1 MPRLQI
7 RTMILERS
15 GCQRKRT
22 AGEMPMSDLTNHTHG
37 GFYIVQFTRRES
49 LNQSAVKYGMQ
60 LSMINFLYSK
70 NMLSKNEYEKIKNKL
85 RIKYTK

>member
-1 MPRLQI
+1 
-7 RTMILERS
+7 
-15 GCQRKRT
+15 
-22 AGEMPMSDLTNHTHG
+22 
-37 GFYIVQFTRRES
+37 
-49 LNQSAVKYGMQ
+49 MQ

>member
-1 MPRLQI
+1 M
-7 RTMILERS
+7 
-15 GCQRKRT
+15 
-22 AGEMPMSDLTNHTHG
+22 
-37 GFYIVQFTRRES
+37 
-49 LNQSAVKYGMQ
+49 NQSAVKYGMQ